1 MSFSE
6 PHGVKRTAFGDPIG
20 VDNTPNVVV
29 KNPKI
34 RLYLSVLLF
43 GLSLLSALAALLF
56 MWFPEFA
63 NGTDLP
69 TRWIGFT
76 NAVIS
81 LLSGVFGVAV
91 TVPNIPR
98 RV

>member
-1 MSFSE
+1 MSMNE
-6 PHGVKRTAFGDPIG
+6 PIG

-29 KNPKI
+29 ENPKV
-34 RLYLSVLLF
+34 RLYLSVILF

-63 NGTDLP
+63 GGTDIA

-98 RV
+98 RS